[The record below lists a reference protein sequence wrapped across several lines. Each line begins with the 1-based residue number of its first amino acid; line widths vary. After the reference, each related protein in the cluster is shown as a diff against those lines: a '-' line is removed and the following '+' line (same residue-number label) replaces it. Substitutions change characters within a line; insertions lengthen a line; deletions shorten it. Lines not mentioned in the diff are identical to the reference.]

1 MVIKMITCFLS
12 VSTRCY
18 SEKSSNKNNTS
29 VFVGSIFFFLFQPL
43 QSLFHLVSIIVSVR
57 SLYLVFGF
65 FAIFRVSPALA
76 EDITFA
82 KMAYEK
88 GHYELAYPE
97 FKRLAVTDPNAQYY
111 LGRMFE
117 HGEGVNVNSQRAVRW
132 YLKSA
137 DAGNV
142 EAEAALGSLFT
153 LGGGEQLP
161 KNYKEAVRWYTKA
174 AEKGHAEAA
183 ARFGDFY
190 LTGRGG
196 EKDSAL
202 GVAWLQESRYRG
214 NEQATLQLEQLKKQ
228 LPIAVFETAKQLKP
242 GLSKLV
248 ISKPVLSKKG
258 QGRHE

>member
-1 MVIKMITCFLS
+1 MVSRIERFSLQQTLLNNLSYFISIICSFLVISLPTSYYLFKKSFVIKPFYLIVT
-12 VSTRCY
+12 
-18 SEKSSNKNNTS
+18 
-29 VFVGSIFFFLFQPL
+29 I
-43 QSLFHLVSIIVSVR
+43 LV
-57 SLYLVFGF
+57 
-65 FAIFRVSPALA
+65 IFRVAPAFA
-76 EDITFA
+76 EDIKFA
-82 KMAYEK
+82 TLAYEK

-97 FKRLAVTDPNAQYY
+97 FKRLAVTDPSAQYY

-117 HGEGVNVNSQRAVRW
+117 RGEGVNANSQRAVRW

-142 EAEAALGSLFT
+142 EAEAALGNLFT
-153 LGGGEQLP
+153 HGGGEQFP
-161 KNYKEAVRWYTKA
+161 KNYKEAAQWYTKA

-183 ARFGDFY
+183 ARLGDFY

-196 EKDSAL
+196 EKDPAL
-202 GVAWLQESRYRG
+202 GIAWLQESRDRG

-228 LPIAVFETAKQLKP
+228 LPIAVFETAKQLQP

-248 ISKPVLSKKG
+248 ASKPVLSKKG